1 MNFNP
6 PKKSATELLLYIWKI
21 IDLPEIS
28 FEDLVY
34 RISFDLYIVPPEK
47 ARKFIERKKLWKLGK
62 KRGRKRFL
70 PSKKCLKRNIVISRM
85 F

>member
-1 MNFNP
+1 MNFKP

-47 ARKFIERKKLWKLGK
+47 ARKFIERAISSKLIDKNGENLS
-62 KRGRKRFL
+62 L
-70 PSKKCLKRNIVISRM
+70 S
-85 F
+85 